1 MHALSFFPNSLFQ
14 LVTKEQK
21 RNKPDPHQMVFSLTR
36 SLPIVLIFCFRTHT
50 QTRNRTLAL
59 TKLENDYGVV
69 GNRRFSLRFPSLEG
83 YWNEMQTFL
92 RSINTLSTLC
102 VIGWIFFSLSLKRPE
117 KMFLKN
123 AFQPW
128 IFEFPRLQRTN
139 ALLGACFVS
148 SWLLLCARPFLRGH
162 FFTKHTPSLSF
173 HWGTKK
179 KLNHNPPHTRTL
191 CSLREVA
198 FAAVVC
204 FSAYY
209 HRIYA
214 WN

>member
-21 RNKPDPHQMVFSLTR
+21 RNKLDPHQMVFSLTR

-50 QTRNRTLAL
+50 QTHSRVRTLAL

-102 VIGWIFFSLSLKRPE
+102 VIGWIFFSLSLSNGQKKCSSR
-117 KMFLKN
+117 MRFNRGFLNFLVFKE
-123 AFQPW
+123 QMHCW
-128 IFEFPRLQRTN
+128 
-139 ALLGACFVS
+139 ALVSSRRDFCFVLDPS
-148 SWLLLCARPFLRGH
+148 CEDTFSQNTLQAFPFTGGR
-162 FFTKHTPSLSF
+162 
-173 HWGTKK
+173 KK
-179 KLNHNPPHTRTL
+179 N
-191 CSLREVA
+191 
-198 FAAVVC
+198 
-204 FSAYY
+204 
-209 HRIYA
+209 
-214 WN
+214 